1 MGASARADVPRVN
14 KGCESVKKYLDHID
28 EFICAVLLFV
38 MTCVTFTNVL
48 SRYILHMSIS
58 ASEEIA
64 TLLFI
69 LLSLMGSAI
78 AVKRRAHLGLT
89 IITDHLPPKAQSI
102 TTIFGYLCGIVFCGV
117 LAYEG
122 TIMTI
127 NEYKLGIL
135 TISMNWPEWIFCL
148 FIPIGAVSIILR
160 FAQQIFYE
168 IKAMRTN
175 DEKEG

>member
-1 MGASARADVPRVN
+1 MGTSASADVPRAN
-14 KGCESVKKYLDHID
+14 KGSESVKKYLDHID
-28 EFICAVLLFV
+28 EFICAVLLFI

-48 SRYILHMSIS
+48 SRYVLHMSIS

-89 IITDHLPPKAQSI
+89 IITDHLPPKVQSL
-102 TTIFGYLCGIVFCGV
+102 TTIFGYLCGIAFCAV

-122 TIMTI
+122 VIMTI

-135 TISMNWPEWIFCL
+135 TISMNWPEWIFWS
-148 FIPIGAVSIILR
+148 FVPIGAACMVLHFIEYCLDYC
-160 FAQQIFYE
+160 A
-168 IKAMRTN
+168 K
-175 DEKEG
+175 EKEGK

>member
-1 MGASARADVPRVN
+1 M
-14 KGCESVKKYLDHID
+14 KKYFDHID
-28 EFICAVLLFV
+28 EFICAVLLIL
-38 MTCVTFTNVL
+38 MTFITFINVV

-102 TTIFGYLCGIVFCGV
+102 VTIFGFLCGIVFCAI

-122 TIMTI
+122 CIMVK
-127 NEYKLGIL
+127 NEFQLKIL
-135 TISMNWPEWIFCL
+135 TISMNWPEWIFCT
-148 FIPIGAVSIILR
+148 FIPIGAISILLR
-160 FAQQIFYE
+160 FVQQIVIE
-168 IKAMRTN
+168 IKTMTRG
-175 DEKEG
+175 KEDKK

>member
-1 MGASARADVPRVN
+1 M
-14 KGCESVKKYLDHID
+14 KKYLDHID
-28 EFICAVLLFV
+28 EFICAILLFV

-48 SRYILHMSIS
+48 SRYVLHMSIS
-58 ASEEIA
+58 ASEEVA

-102 TTIFGYLCGIVFCGV
+102 VTIFGYLCGIAFCGV

-122 TIMTI
+122 AIMAI

-148 FIPIGAVSIILR
+148 FIPIGAISILLR
-160 FAQQIFYE
+160 FIQQIVVE
-168 IKAMRTN
+168 IHTMRTLGEEEN
-175 DEKEG
+175 K